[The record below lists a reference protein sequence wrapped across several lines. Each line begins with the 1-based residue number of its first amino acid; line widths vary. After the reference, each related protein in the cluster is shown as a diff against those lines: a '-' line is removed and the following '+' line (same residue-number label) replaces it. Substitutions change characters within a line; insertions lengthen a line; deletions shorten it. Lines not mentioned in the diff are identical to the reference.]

1 VHAAVDPS
9 PRGNFGEIPIEAG
22 ANDLDV
28 VTCDGR
34 FLGMK
39 FEGARQPPLWLP
51 QAQHRSGP
59 ARQPSRPALCWPELG
74 SALVEEAS
82 FIREVLEAAGLDFT
96 CYRPEPMIRRIPA
109 CLRALRVDSLEA
121 ARLLIKGDRE
131 RLARTLNSLLIGTSA
146 FFRDAEVFQSL
157 RRRVIPELLR
167 GGEKPAVWSVA
178 CSEGQELYSIAMLLA
193 EREALGGGLVGTDC
207 RPAAVERARAA
218 RYPAL
223 AAVGIPEDLQARFT
237 LKDEAFCQIAD
248 SLREAATWRVSD
260 AFDVPPSAE
269 WDLILCR
276 NLAIYLDSASS
287 SRLWPRLVAALKPGG
302 FLIAGKA
309 ERPEVAG
316 LVRHSRCIYQKEP
329 AYAPV

>member
-1 VHAAVDPS
+1 M
-9 PRGNFGEIPIEAG
+9 EAG
-22 ANDLDV
+22 ANDLELV
-28 VTCDGR
+28 KCEAR

-39 FEGARQPPLWLP
+39 FEGVRQPLLWLP
-51 QAQHRSGP
+51 QAQVPSRP
-59 ARQPSRPALCWPELG
+59 ARQPARPALCWPKLG
-74 SALVEEAS
+74 SALVEEAT

-96 CYRPEPMIRRIPA
+96 HYRPEPMIRRIPA
-109 CLRALRVDSLEA
+109 CLRALRVDSMAA

-146 FFRDAEVFQSL
+146 FFRDADVFEAL
-157 RRRVIPELLR
+157 RRKVIPELLR
-167 GGEKPAVWSVA
+167 GREKPAVWSVA

-193 EREALGGGLVGTDC
+193 EREALGGGLLGTDC

-223 AAVGIPEDLQARFT
+223 AAMGIPEDLQTRFT
-237 LKDEAFCQIAD
+237 SKDQEFCQIAD
-248 SLREAATWRVSD
+248 SLRDAATWRISD
-260 AFDVPPSAE
+260 AFNVPPSAG

-287 SRLWPRLVAALKPGG
+287 SRLWPRLAAALKPGG
-302 FLIAGKA
+302 FLVAGKA

-316 LVRHSRCIYQKEP
+316 LVRHSRCIYQKL
-329 AYAPV
+329 PVFAHA